1 MHFQERVGDWKKAIP
16 ALPDNALIKSVSD
29 SGLLRDA
36 VQIWLESGRQRDQL
50 TTCYRHYD
58 LAMPPRGLNWEEM
71 KVWWRMMFHRFIDKT
86 YLENYANSVD
96 LVQGTNE
103 TTSTSTWLDPNDKQY
118 HLQSEQAA
126 ARVWNGEFRGKIV
139 RSPDGGDGFIPAN
152 CKLTLLSCP
161 VGNDIPKQIFELS
174 VSEDAPIDY
183 HAYTHWVNG
192 VRDPGDWRWHSGRW
206 AFLEKEYGLKPQ
218 WVFGEC
224 GPYAGTNEGWRHPD
238 VLGGDIGKLV
248 TAMRAWYTD
257 VIATSAFRDGRILGQ
272 GAWFTSGSESSWPH
286 YQFFTSDLIAL
297 TDGIRDLWVKEE
309 SPMSIIIQANTL
321 DQLNTVVSSMQG
333 YTELR
338 RGTTEWAELNIAPPP
353 PPPIPPFYTRLSI
366 GTHLRVIRPTGVMV
380 YLNSALTQTWSRGV
394 MEQGNTTMTV
404 TLLYD
409 PEKDL
414 KPPVGVLC
422 VVKPGISSSF
432 PNGLWIAAIGPD
444 GLPNVEAV

>member
-1 MHFQERVGDWKKAIP
+1 MHFQARIQFWHD
-16 ALPDNALIKSVSD
+16 ALLTLPENALIKSIGD
-29 SGLLRDA
+29 PGLLRDA
-36 VQIWLESGRQRDQL
+36 VQVWLGAGRKREEL

-58 LAMPPRGLNWEEM
+58 IAMPPREWNWEET
-71 KVWWRMMFHRFIDKT
+71 KFWCEMMIRRYIDGT
-86 YLENYANSVD
+86 YLREYAEHVD

-103 TTSTSTWLDPNDKQY
+103 TTSTSTWNDPSDTAYHIRAEAAMVSVWNDK
-118 HLQSEQAA
+118 
-126 ARVWNGEFRGKIV
+126 FRGRTV
-139 RSPDGGDGFIPAN
+139 QSVDGGEGFIPAH
-152 CKLTLLSCP
+152 CKMTLLSGP
-161 VGNDIPKQIFELS
+161 VGNDIPREIFELS
-174 VSEDAPIDY
+174 ISEDAPIDY

-206 AFLEKEYGLKPQ
+206 AFLGEEYGLKPQ

-257 VIATSAFRDGRILGQ
+257 VIATSAFREGRIIGQ

-297 TDGIRDLWVKEE
+297 ADSIHDLWVKEE

-321 DQLNTVVSSMQG
+321 DQLNTVVKSMQG

-338 RGTTEWAELNIAPPP
+338 RGTTEWAELDIAPPP
-353 PPPIPPFYTRLSI
+353 PPPVPPFYTRLLV
-366 GTHLRVIRPTGVMV
+366 GTPLRVIRPAGVMV
-380 YLNSALTQTWSRGV
+380 YLNSGLTQPWSRGMV
-394 MEQGNTTMTV
+394 AQGSTSMV
-404 TLLYD
+404 LALVYD
-409 PEKDL
+409 PAKDL
-414 KPPVGVLC
+414 TPPVGVLC
-422 VVKPGISSSF
+422 VLKPGISSSF
-432 PNGLWIAAIGPD
+432 PNGLWIASVGSD